1 MDLLNE
7 LNTKREDY
15 SQALTQ
21 NQNDLVETRSVLA
34 KLKEQ
39 YDIDKPVIDRLE
51 SEDKVLIEKQKST
64 GIKIEVLANK
74 VEELKRSR
82 SHPTAEMVDA
92 IKDALKHFEII

>member
-21 NQNDLVETRSVLA
+21 NQNDLVKARSVLA

-51 SEDKVLIEKQKST
+51 SEDKVLIEKQKSS
-64 GIKIEVLANK
+64 KIDELIGDYVL
-74 VEELKRSR
+74 EGLGDIDEL
-82 SHPTAEMVDA
+82 
-92 IKDALKHFEII
+92 

>member
-1 MDLLNE
+1 M
-7 LNTKREDY
+7 
-15 SQALTQ
+15 
-21 NQNDLVETRSVLA
+21 LA

-74 VEELKRSR
+74 IEELKRSIVVIQKELAGVFLFSVGKKR
-82 SHPTAEMVDA
+82 V
-92 IKDALKHFEII
+92 KK